1 MEASFV
7 TTLSRLRAG
16 EFLRIEDG
24 AGRSVSVFDGLVW
37 VTQVGDPLD
46 AFVSKGETFTLDRA
60 GLTVIEALTDTR
72 LTVLETE
79 PAYGDADDRAF
90 A

>member
-72 LTVLETE
+72 LTVLEAE